1 MPGPALGS
9 HCLAPTV
16 IKEMFTLD
24 PPGSFHP
31 LTNLGH
37 EDLQPGDLA

>member
-1 MPGPALGS
+1 MPEPSLGS
-9 HCLAPTV
+9 HCPAPTV

-24 PPGSFHP
+24 PPGSSRP
-31 LTNLGH
+31 LTNLGQ